1 MGKLQQLKGKKRY
14 DRLDTFIWKLES
26 EFFSKLQEI
35 ESKGEALDIEELYQ
49 EKELQSFIKHLKEL
63 ECNAEGNIKELI
75 SFLAGFKNIK
85 NYVKKSYLIEN
96 EELIEKGYHSVPL
109 SQAGIPFEICE
120 YEKNLFMHTQGSKW
134 YKAIKSLTSWLMP
147 AKGMT
152 TVPMFLPS
160 VGCFYRKKYAQNYDS
175 SSERVYVTSRD
186 YRQCLGVLRA
196 LFKMLMQINKT
207 FDSVKKD
214 WRVRYPQLITADYWK
229 EKLQVIEESIR

>member
-1 MGKLQQLKGKKRY
+1 MQSMGKLQQLKGKKRY

-96 EELIEKGYHSVPL
+96 EELIEKIIEQGKS
-109 SQAGIPFEICE
+109 EINTCKDVARYIE
-120 YEKNLFMHTQGSKW
+120 LAEEFWAEKK
-134 YKAIKSLTSWLMP
+134 
-147 AKGMT
+147 
-152 TVPMFLPS
+152 
-160 VGCFYRKKYAQNYDS
+160 
-175 SSERVYVTSRD
+175 
-186 YRQCLGVLRA
+186 
-196 LFKMLMQINKT
+196 KT
-207 FDSVKKD
+207 FDEMENEQKYEKDVVKKFH
-214 WRVRYPQLITADYWK
+214 YEIFYWK
-229 EKLQVIEESIR
+229 DKLINDVIVSSSMVLKIK